1 MAKYYIKTGTLEIIF
16 STDKEPYD
24 ACRTAIHE
32 CNSNDEV
39 DEYMYVDERGYRDYT
54 SADTNTYV
62 VDTEQILRQ
71 VRYKLYSLQIR
82 NPMMLAE
89 QLSMNAI
96 PMMRLMSI
104 CIVMSV
110 GTGTILL
117 LTQPRL

>member
-39 DEYMYVDERGYRDYT
+39 DEYMYCDG
-54 SADTNTYV
+54 
-62 VDTEQILRQ
+62 
-71 VRYKLYSLQIR
+71 
-82 NPMMLAE
+82 
-89 QLSMNAI
+89 
-96 PMMRLMSI
+96 
-104 CIVMSV
+104 V

-117 LTQPRL
+117 TQPRTNDTEQILRKESYLK